1 MTASTTA
8 LRLSAGSGGLEWAE
22 VLDLLARETRTAM
35 GHERAHATTP
45 VTDLAAIRRGLAET
59 AQARAALAQQGA
71 PPLDGIPDVRPTLEA
86 ARVPGSV
93 AEGADLAALLP
104 LIEAA
109 ARLRAYGRAIAPVAP
124 DLAAAVAGVPQQQ
137 PLADL
142 LGRSLDPDGQVR
154 DEASP
159 ALRRLRQRIRDLRRE
174 IVKRLESY
182 FNGPN
187 ADTTFQERYVTVRHG
202 RYVLPIRAEAKG
214 RLRGIVHDRSQ
225 SGATLFVEPEAMV
238 EANNDLVQ
246 VAREEEAEVVRILA
260 ALTDA
265 VREALPDLDALV
277 AGIGGLDLIFARG
290 ALAERMEATE
300 PAVGED
306 REIRLLGARNPLL
319 LAQSWRVAGPAA
331 GRGAADGEP
340 SGLAA
345 GRGAAEGEPS
355 GFAVIPMDIEIGA
368 DRPLLVITGPN
379 AGGKTVALKTLGL
392 LALMAQSGCHVPA
405 RDGARLP
412 VFSQLFAIV
421 GDDQSVAENLSTFSA
436 FVKQLREVLE
446 RVDDRSLVLLDELGA
461 GTDPDDGAAL
471 AQAVLE
477 ALAGRGATVAAST
490 HLEPLKGFASTYPK
504 ARNASVE
511 FDAERLAPTFRLV
524 YDRPGQS
531 YALAIGARLGLPAA
545 LIERAHAQ
553 RSTQQRQ
560 LQELLARLDDRDRRD
575 AERGAAIER
584 REAESAGLLARAQ
597 AEMEAARTSARETM
611 ARARAEA
618 QRLVAEVRR
627 QVNDEWD
634 RLKRADKSRPDL
646 DRARKRLTETAKR
659 VGEPAPA
666 AAADAAAAPPAA
678 GDRVEITHLGLKGHV
693 VSLDG
698 ETATV
703 QAGAITV
710 KVPAQAL
717 RVLARG
723 EGVMYSAPRMVTEQ
737 GTSRA
742 RSTVAVPGKS
752 GVSVELHLI
761 GRTTAEARDLLE
773 KYLDDAF
780 MAGLTSVR
788 IIHGKGTGALRRA
801 VEDLLSGHPLVAE
814 HRPGAPSEGGAGAT
828 VATLSQG

>member
-340 SGLAA
+340 SGLTA

-524 YDRPGQS
+524 YDRPGKS